1 MSDKYSSDNKMK
13 KLFEGFRGFSEDERI
28 DEQSNLF
35 DGNTAVDKEGESS
48 KPNPASNTS
57 IGGATAVDKEG
68 ESPNTSVGG
77 STAVDQKGDS
87 GVVQKKAQAFD
98 QVEAALKQLLKKI
111 QDAGL

>member
-13 KLFEGFRGFSEDERI
+13 KLFEGFRGFSEDEQI
-28 DEQSNLF
+28 NEESNLF

-48 KPNPASNTS
+48 NPNPASNTAV
-57 IGGATAVDKEG
+57 GGATAVDKEG
-68 ESPNTSVGG
+68 
-77 STAVDQKGDS
+77 DS
-87 GVVQKKAQAFD
+87 GIVQKKAQAFD